1 MEISDQFLFRCT
13 HCGNRIPWRLVKSDV
28 GIAAGDEPEGGKVYP
43 FEKCSC
49 GWGKFIQCENQAH
62 PQGLKKRGHRDT
74 TVPDTTVRDKIN
86 RAEYRKLPLASVH
99 PNPKQPRKFFDKV
112 ALQSLADSI
121 ATIGQLEDIL
131 VRADAKGD
139 GYEII
144 LGERR
149 WRATQLAALETI
161 STKIVA
167 LTDAEAKIISL
178 VENLQREDLTD
189 VEEAFSFKEF
199 VDRGMSAQ
207 EVGDS
212 LGKLTDRVADK
223 LRLLSTPHYVQF
235 QEERIRELTKD
246 NEDLKTALRGLQ
258 GAGTRKY
265 TSRILKTNAE
275 LLEAVNDGWEL
286 VAQLGSGEFLVRS
299 DLTGNASFPQ

>member
-1 MEISDQFLFRCT
+1 MEIADHFLFRCSQ
-13 HCGNRIPWRLVKSDV
+13 CGSRIPWRLLKSDI
-28 GIAAGDEPEGGKVYP
+28 GIAAGDEPEGGKLYP

-49 GWGKFIQCENQAH
+49 GWGKFIQCENQAQ
-62 PQGLKKRGHRDT
+62 PQARRERARRDLP
-74 TVPDTTVRDKIN
+74 PDTIVREKVE

-131 VRADAKGD
+131 VRADAGGD

-149 WRATQLAALETI
+149 WRATQLAALTTI
-161 STKIVA
+161 SAKIVE

-178 VENLQREDLTD
+178 VENLQRENLTE

-199 VDRGMSAQ
+199 VDHGMSAQ
-207 EVGDS
+207 QVGDS
-212 LGKLTDRVADK
+212 LGKLTDRVAER

-235 QEERIRELTKD
+235 QEARIKELTKD
-246 NEDLKTALRGLQ
+246 NENLKAALRAVQVSVKKSYEG
-258 GAGTRKY
+258 
-265 TSRILKTNAE
+265 RIVKTNAE
-275 LLEAVNDGWEL
+275 LLAAINDGGEL
-286 VAQLGSGEFLVRS
+286 VAQLANGEFLVRS
-299 DLTGNASFPQ
+299 EKEGGS